1 MKLQHLFTSA
11 TVLTLLLAGCS
22 HNEKQNDSAKQ
33 EAKSKT
39 DNKKSEHKSTSKKEN
54 EANKDEQQ
62 IEKAVSQLTINE
74 KIALAM
80 FLPQEKTNYMI
91 SADELLNNSYIRY
104 THGVALGKMLG
115 DEATKQSIQE
125 YHLNKMLPERITNV
139 PQNVKFYEPEE
150 TKQNF
155 AELFGFTGN
164 QIIIAGSQSPKTYDE
179 ILKDR
184 GTHIYNLEDLYKQYG
199 HNPNFKK
206 VVSLVKVSDSVRYP
220 KSDNASSPKEADS
233 ASSSTEQKHKIVN
246 ISKYT
251 SFEKFNAEDTRTVLK
266 LIEEY
271 DGHPI
276 DTNKYDVTVN
286 KANHNDVAQVILKRK
301 NSTRLDYEYTV
312 YQDGQVFKLEYSE

>member
-74 KIALAM
+74 KIALTM
-80 FLPQEKTNYMI
+80 FAPEAKSTMVT
-91 SADELLNNSYIRY
+91 SDELLQHYYIKP
-104 THGVALGKMLG
+104 APFQA
-115 DEATKQSIQE
+115 EPIQT
-125 YHLNKMLPERITNV
+125 YQLNKALPDRIINI
-139 PQNVKFYEPEE
+139 PQGVKFYEPVQGKGGGA
-150 TKQNF
+150 TLYGL
-155 AELFGFTGN
+155 AGN
-164 QIIIAGSQSPKTYDE
+164 QIIITGTNYPVEYEKVLKEPFTY
-179 ILKDR
+179 IFN
-184 GTHIYNLEDLYKQYG
+184 IEDLYKQYG

-206 VVSLVKVSDSVRYP
+206 VASLIKVSDSVRYP
-220 KSDNASSPKEADS
+220 ESDNASSPKEADS

-251 SFEKFNAEDTRTVLK
+251 SFEKLNAEDTRTVLK